1 MDGAWLHRLRWR
13 RRGAWLWPA
22 FVVLTVLDGVIVHA
36 RPMAGDGQSL
46 AGGIVIAMVF
56 NVIVVLLGSRPLGAV
71 IRRRR
76 TDMPPV
82 VARDYGGTFAIGGV
96 TLIMLTA
103 GLLHHGAV
111 TDEQHSLREA
121 IARAEAFVGDHA
133 PAPFRAMA
141 GHTDTFTIQAG
152 AVYRT
157 CVPDPEGVR
166 TYCVIVRPRLPLQ
179 QSVTP
184 DGYEPNSVFGQ
195 GVN

>member
-22 FVVLTVLDGVIVHA
+22 FVVLTVLDGVIVHV

-76 TDMPPV
+76 TDMPRV

-96 TLIMLTA
+96 TLLMLTA
-103 GLLHHGAV
+103 GLIHHGAV
-111 TDEQHSLREA
+111 TGEQHNLREA
-121 IARAEAFVGDHA
+121 IARAEAYVGDHA

-141 GHTDTFTIQAG
+141 AHTDTFTIQPG

-157 CVPDPEGVR
+157 CVPDPQGAR
-166 TYCVIVRPRLPLQ
+166 TYCVIVRPRLPLR

-184 DGYEPNSVFGQ
+184 DGYEPNSVFAA